1 MTENKAA
8 KEQLENL
15 STEEKILVAARTV
28 FTRKGYEA
36 TKTRDIAE
44 EADINIASL
53 HYYYRSK
60 EKLFEIIAGEALSK
74 ISQSMDL
81 ILNNENPL
89 HEKIR
94 QFVPMYIDFV
104 KHNPYLP
111 MFIFS
116 EMQHNADKISNRI
129 SNTATLQVLKKQLE
143 RMTAE
148 GVIRPISL
156 GNFMSNIIGLTVFP
170 FMGKPII
177 KLKTEMN
184 EEDFQ
189 EMLEQRKTMVPEMII
204 NYLYYKT
211 PQ

>member
-1 MTENKAA
+1 MTKNKAA

-74 ISQSMDL
+74 MSQSMDL

-94 QFVPMYIDFV
+94 QFVPMYIEV
-104 KHNPYLP
+104 LKQNPYLP

-116 EMQHNADKISNRI
+116 EMQHNADKLSKQMG
-129 SNTATLQVLKKQLE
+129 NTHTLIILKAQLE
-143 RMTAE
+143 RMIE
-148 GVIRPISL
+148 EKVIRPISV

-170 FMGKPII
+170 FMGKPIL
-177 KLKTEMN
+177 KLKADLS
-184 EEDFQ
+184 EEDFL
-189 EMLEQRKTMVPEMII
+189 EMLEERKTMVSDMII